1 MLSPKSVAVPMTR
14 TVVEVNETRLSAAE
28 FEISY
33 PIARQPA
40 AMPPVS

>member
-14 TVVEVNETRLSAAE
+14 TVVEVNETRTSAAK

-33 PIARQPA
+33 PITRQPTA
-40 AMPPVS
+40 VPPVS